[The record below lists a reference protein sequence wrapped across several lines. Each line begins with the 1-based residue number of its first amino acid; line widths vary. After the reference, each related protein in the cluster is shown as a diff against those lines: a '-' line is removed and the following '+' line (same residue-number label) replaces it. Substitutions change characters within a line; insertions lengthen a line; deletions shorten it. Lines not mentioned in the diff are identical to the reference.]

1 MGIFNRLKQGIRA
14 RVNAAIDPEKELDI
28 IILELEEQH
37 RAALRELVA
46 YKTTAKQMEQ
56 DLQRYQD
63 KAAGWE
69 KRAMEAVKAGDDELA
84 KKALKEQKLAQAE
97 VEKIQRDHDEAA
109 GYAIQLNKSRK
120 TAEAKLRI
128 LKLKKG
134 SMAAQ
139 LAAARSG
146 NTNPFGQDDEVW
158 DRFAR
163 AEEMIDKGA
172 IEAEVDAA
180 LQGEEADGS
189 PLAESELEAKIL
201 GAGAVGADDELA
213 KLKKK
218 MADDK
223 AKKKLGSGAPP
234 PEKKPE

>member
-1 MGIFNRLKQGIRA
+1 MGIFNRIKTNIKSRI
-14 RVNAAIDPEKELDI
+14 NSAIDPEKELDI

-37 RAALRELVA
+37 KAALRELVA
-46 YKTTAKQMEQ
+46 YKTAAKQMEQ
-56 DLQRYQD
+56 DLNRQQE
-63 KAAGWE
+63 KADAWE
-69 KRAMEAVKAGDDELA
+69 KRAMAAVKAGDDELA
-84 KKALKEQKLAQAE
+84 KKALKEQKLALAE
-97 VEKIQRDHDEAA
+97 VEKIRNDRDEAA

-128 LKLKKG
+128 LKLKKS

-158 DRFAR
+158 ERFAR
-163 AEEMIDKGA
+163 AEEMIDEDA
-172 IEAEVDAA
+172 ISAEVDAA
-180 LQGEEADGS
+180 LEGQDVDGG
-189 PLAESELEAKIL
+189 PLPESELEAKIL
-201 GAGAVGADDELA
+201 GAAAGGPDDELS

-218 MADDK
+218 MAEDK

-234 PEKKPE
+234 AEKKPE